1 MYIPEFWV
9 GFVVGIAVSIGL
21 LIIAA
26 LWMTEK
32 RNKSAPAVL
41 ETPRSMATR

>member
-9 GFVVGIAVSIGL
+9 GLVVGIAVSIGL

-26 LWMTEK
+26 FWLDRK
-32 RNKSAPAVL
+32 KK
-41 ETPRSMATR
+41 

>member
-9 GFVVGIAVSIGL
+9 GLVVGIAVSIGL

-26 LWMTEK
+26 IWLDRK
-32 RNKSAPAVL
+32 KK
-41 ETPRSMATR
+41 

>member
-26 LWMTEK
+26 IWLDGK
-32 RNKSAPAVL
+32 KK
-41 ETPRSMATR
+41 

>member
-9 GFVVGIAVSIGL
+9 GLVVGIAVSIGL

-26 LWMTEK
+26 IWIDRK
-32 RNKSAPAVL
+32 KK
-41 ETPRSMATR
+41 

>member
-1 MYIPEFWV
+1 MLNQSVRKEGLMYIPEFWV

-26 LWMTEK
+26 FWFDRK
-32 RNKSAPAVL
+32 KK
-41 ETPRSMATR
+41 

>member
-9 GFVVGIAVSIGL
+9 GFTVGIAVSIGL

-26 LWMTEK
+26 LWIGRK
-32 RNKSAPAVL
+32 KK
-41 ETPRSMATR
+41 

>member
-21 LIIAA
+21 IIIAA
-26 LWMTEK
+26 IWLDRK
-32 RNKSAPAVL
+32 KK
-41 ETPRSMATR
+41 